1 MYEKWSD
8 YKKTI
13 FTEEEIA
20 EADRKADLI
29 CAMIEARKEKGLSQR
44 DLESI
49 TGIKQ
54 PVIARIERGT
64 NYPKYETLLKI
75 LHAPGKTLA
84 VVDIKKTKT
93 V

>member
-54 PVIARIERGT
+54 PVIARIEKVT
-64 NYPKYETLLKI
+64 NYPRYDTLLKI
-75 LHAPGKTLA
+75 LYALGKTLA

>member
-1 MYEKWSD
+1 MYKKWSD

-13 FTEEEIA
+13 FTEKEIA
-20 EADRKADLI
+20 EADQKADLI
-29 CAMIEARKEKGLSQR
+29 CTMIEARKEKGLSQR

-75 LHAPGKTLA
+75 LHALGKTLA
-84 VVDIKKTKT
+84 VVDIKKSKT
-93 V
+93 F

>member
-29 CAMIEARKEKGLSQR
+29 SAMIKAREENGLSQR
-44 DLESI
+44 NLESI
-49 TGIKQ
+49 TGLKQ
-54 PVIARIERGT
+54 QVFAEDFARPRQNFG
-64 NYPKYETLLKI
+64 
-75 LHAPGKTLA
+75 GG
-84 VVDIKKTKT
+84 
-93 V
+93 

>member
-29 CAMIEARKEKGLSQR
+29 CAMIEARRAKGLSQR

-64 NYPKYETLLKI
+64 NYPKFETLLKI
-75 LHAPGKTLA
+75 LHALGKTLA
-84 VVDIKKTKT
+84 VVDIKKSKT